1 MIKKLS
7 IFLLLVSVTIM
18 ISACSGGNKTEQTV
32 VDLPTIDANTET
44 ELNVW
49 GWNVAAKA
57 LIETAK
63 TFNEKYPK
71 IKINVQEFGG
81 PPQLYEKA
89 GVVLSS
95 GQGIPDVMQIESDFI
110 QTYVETYPQ
119 RFLDLKT
126 LAPADIDS
134 KVDPS
139 KVPTSYDTEG
149 RLTSIPW
156 DSGPVVVYYREDLF
170 KQAGIDVNTIETYD
184 DLIKAGKD
192 LQAKLPNVKLT
203 GFSFTQDDGIW
214 RTLMVQ
220 NNTYYLDTNGNIT
233 LSSPK
238 AIESMQMVKRLI
250 DEGLVLNTV
259 NWDTGIRAHKNGEIA
274 ISFNG
279 GWWGGTMKDQMPEM
293 KGKWKAMKMPAYT
306 KGGVRASSLGGST
319 LTVTATDPI
328 KQAAAWAFVEHS
340 LLNTDSQLLMYEK
353 YGLFPSYLP
362 AYEDERFKQPD
373 PYFGNQNYNELLGE
387 VTKNIPPALYNS
399 DDYSDLRN
407 VAVSAYEEIIN
418 NNSDIK
424 ETLDAAAQQAN
435 SITGRTIIDK

>member
-1 MIKKLS
+1 MIKNY
-7 IFLLLVSVTIM
+7 FYRLLVVSITVIM
-18 ISACSGGNKTEQTV
+18 LSCSGNNAAEQTEV
-32 VDLPTIDANTET
+32 NLPIIDSDTET
-44 ELNVW
+44 ELTVW

-57 LIETAK
+57 LMETAK

-110 QTYVETYPQ
+110 QTYSETYPQ

-126 LAPADIDS
+126 LVPTNFNSI
-134 KVDPS
+134 VDPS
-139 KVPTSYDTEG
+139 KYDTEG
-149 RLTSIPW
+149 KLTSIPW
-156 DSGPVVVYYREDLF
+156 DSGPVVLYYREDLF
-170 KQAGIDVNTIETYD
+170 REAGIDPNTIETYD
-184 DLIKAGKD
+184 DLIAVGKD

-203 GFSFTQDDGIW
+203 GFSFTQDDGVW

-220 NNTYYLDTNGNIT
+220 NNIYYLDTNGNIT
-233 LSSPK
+233 LSSPR
-238 AIESMQMVKRLI
+238 AVESMQLVKRLI

-274 ISFNG
+274 MSFNG

-293 KGKWKAMKMPAYT
+293 AGKWRAMEIPAYT
-306 KGGVRASSLGGST
+306 QGGVRASSLGGST
-319 LTVTATDPI
+319 LTITATDPI
-328 KQAAAWAFVEHS
+328 KQAAAWAFIEHS

-362 AYEDERFKQPD
+362 AYEDERFLQPD
-373 PYFGNQNYNELLGE
+373 PYFGNQNYNELLGK

-418 NNSDIK
+418 NNSDIQ

-435 SITGRTIIDK
+435 SITGRKIIK

>member
-1 MIKKLS
+1 MVSITVIMLS
-7 IFLLLVSVTIM
+7 
-18 ISACSGGNKTEQTV
+18 CSGNNAAEQTEV
-32 VDLPTIDANTET
+32 NLPIIDSDTET
-44 ELNVW
+44 ELTVC

-57 LIETAK
+57 LMETAK

-110 QTYVETYPQ
+110 QTYSETYPQ

-126 LAPADIDS
+126 LVPTNFNSI
-134 KVDPS
+134 VDPS
-139 KVPTSYDTEG
+139 KIPTSYDTEG
-149 RLTSIPW
+149 KLTSIPW
-156 DSGPVVVYYREDLF
+156 DSGPVVLYYREDLF
-170 KQAGIDVNTIETYD
+170 REAGIDPNTIETYD
-184 DLIKAGKD
+184 DLIAVGKD

-203 GFSFTQDDGIW
+203 GFSFTQDDGVW

-220 NNTYYLDTNGNIT
+220 NNIYYLDTNGNIT
-233 LSSPK
+233 LSSPR
-238 AIESMQMVKRLI
+238 AVESMQLVKRLI

-274 ISFNG
+274 MSFNG

-293 KGKWKAMKMPAYT
+293 AGKWRAMEIPAYT
-306 KGGVRASSLGGST
+306 QGGVRASSLGGST
-319 LTVTATDPI
+319 LTITATDPI
-328 KQAAAWAFVEHS
+328 KQAAAWAFIEHS

-362 AYEDERFKQPD
+362 AYEDERFLQPD
-373 PYFGNQNYNELLGE
+373 PYFGNQNYNELLGK

-418 NNSDIK
+418 NNSDIH

-435 SITGRTIIDK
+435 SITGRKIIK

>member
-1 MIKKLS
+1 MIRKY
-7 IFLLLVSVTIM
+7 FYYLLLVSVTAIM
-18 ISACSGGNKTEQTV
+18 LSCSGNNAAEQIEV
-32 VDLPTIDANTET
+32 NLPVIDTDTET
-44 ELNVW
+44 ELTVW

-57 LIETAK
+57 LMETAK

-95 GQGIPDVMQIESDFI
+95 GQGIPDIMQIESDFI
-110 QTYVETYPQ
+110 QTYSETYPQ

-126 LAPADIDS
+126 LVPTNFNSI
-134 KVDPS
+134 VDPS

-149 RLTSIPW
+149 KLTSIPW
-156 DSGPVVVYYREDLF
+156 DSGPVVIYYREDLF
-170 KQAGIDVNTIETYD
+170 KEAGIDPNTIETYD
-184 DLIKAGKD
+184 DLIAAGKD

-203 GFSFTQDDGIW
+203 GFSFTQDDGVW

-220 NNTYYLDTNGNIT
+220 NNIYYLDTNGNIT
-233 LSSPK
+233 LSSPR
-238 AIESMQMVKRLI
+238 AVESMQLVKRLI

-274 ISFNG
+274 MSFNG

-293 KGKWKAMKMPAYT
+293 AGKWKAMEIPAYT
-306 KGGVRASSLGGST
+306 QGGVRASSLGGST
-319 LTVTATDPI
+319 LTITATDPI
-328 KQAAAWAFVEHS
+328 KQAAAWAFIEHS

-362 AYEDERFKQPD
+362 AYEDERFLQPD
-373 PYFGNQNYNELLGE
+373 PYFGNQNYNELLGK

-418 NNSDIK
+418 NNSDIQ

-435 SITGRTIIDK
+435 SITGRKIIK

>member
-126 LAPADIDS
+126 LAPAD
-134 KVDPS
+134 
-139 KVPTSYDTEG
+139 
-149 RLTSIPW
+149 
-156 DSGPVVVYYREDLF
+156 
-170 KQAGIDVNTIETYD
+170 
-184 DLIKAGKD
+184 
-192 LQAKLPNVKLT
+192 
-203 GFSFTQDDGIW
+203 
-214 RTLMVQ
+214 
-220 NNTYYLDTNGNIT
+220 
-233 LSSPK
+233 
-238 AIESMQMVKRLI
+238 
-250 DEGLVLNTV
+250 
-259 NWDTGIRAHKNGEIA
+259 
-274 ISFNG
+274 
-279 GWWGGTMKDQMPEM
+279 
-293 KGKWKAMKMPAYT
+293 
-306 KGGVRASSLGGST
+306 
-319 LTVTATDPI
+319 
-328 KQAAAWAFVEHS
+328 
-340 LLNTDSQLLMYEK
+340 
-353 YGLFPSYLP
+353 
-362 AYEDERFKQPD
+362 
-373 PYFGNQNYNELLGE
+373 
-387 VTKNIPPALYNS
+387 
-399 DDYSDLRN
+399 
-407 VAVSAYEEIIN
+407 
-418 NNSDIK
+418 
-424 ETLDAAAQQAN
+424 
-435 SITGRTIIDK
+435 

>member
-1 MIKKLS
+1 MVSITVIMLS
-7 IFLLLVSVTIM
+7 
-18 ISACSGGNKTEQTV
+18 CSGNNAAEQTEV
-32 VDLPTIDANTET
+32 NLPIIDSDTET
-44 ELNVW
+44 ELTVC

-57 LIETAK
+57 LMETAK

-110 QTYVETYPQ
+110 QTYSETYPQ

-126 LAPADIDS
+126 LVPTNFNSI
-134 KVDPS
+134 VDPS
-139 KVPTSYDTEG
+139 KIPTSYDTEG
-149 RLTSIPW
+149 KLTSIPW
-156 DSGPVVVYYREDLF
+156 DSGPVVLYYREDLF
-170 KQAGIDVNTIETYD
+170 REAGIDPNTIETYD
-184 DLIKAGKD
+184 DLIAVGKD

-203 GFSFTQDDGIW
+203 GFSFTQDDGVW

-220 NNTYYLDTNGNIT
+220 NNIYYLDTNGNIT
-233 LSSPK
+233 LSSPR
-238 AIESMQMVKRLI
+238 AVESMQLVKRLI

-274 ISFNG
+274 MSFNG

-293 KGKWKAMKMPAYT
+293 AGKWRAMEIPAYT
-306 KGGVRASSLGGST
+306 QGGVRASSLGGST
-319 LTVTATDPI
+319 LTITATDPI
-328 KQAAAWAFVEHS
+328 KQAAAWAFIEHS

-362 AYEDERFKQPD
+362 AYEDERFLQPD
-373 PYFGNQNYNELLGE
+373 PYFGNQNYNELLGK

-418 NNSDIK
+418 NNSDIQ

-435 SITGRTIIDK
+435 SITGRKIIK